1 MANLNRKG
9 IQVDVQC
16 PTCKNEEEVVEHT
29 ILKCELA
36 KAVWSKWSD
45 GPGKFLESKCDIS
58 DLALTIISQGTQ
70 CDLENFF
77 GVASANWL
85 FILEF

>member
-1 MANLNRKG
+1 MANLIKRG
-9 IQVDVQC
+9 IQVDVLC
-16 PTCKNEEEVVEHT
+16 PICKNEEVVERT

-45 GPGKFLESKCDIS
+45 GPGKILDSECDIS
-58 DLALTIISQGTQ
+58 VLALTLISQGTQ
-70 CDLENFF
+70 CELENFF
-77 GVASANWL
+77 GVAWTNWL